1 MTVLFNTETK
11 QITSRHERGYRVLGK
26 PAQPEAPLVQLEYY
40 EVPMP
45 KEWNPAIHYHTMSH
59 EIEYYDEVD
68 ANGIAGVM
76 KQVHELRL
84 LTEYERS
91 IRSWLHPAYAI
102 RIEAPAAMA
111 LSPEGAMLHAWFSIN
126 GFPIELQPS
135 GETVHIYCNEILPQ
149 HVQLTAGL
157 PIERNPASVPYLKNT
172 ATGEI
177 HYRPATKALCNINK
191 ITSAVYLTEAEAVEA
206 LNAGADGCGH
216 CFNQFNTVKG

>member
-26 PAQPEAPLVQLEYY
+26 PAQPEAPLVQLEYTEDPHPVIHPDTQRV
-40 EVPMP
+40 EVT
-45 KEWNPAIHYHTMSH
+45 EEVTDTTYHIRRT
-59 EIEYYDEVD
+59 V
-68 ANGIAGVM
+68 V
-76 KQVHELRL
+76 L

-91 IRSWLHPAYAI
+91 IRSWLHPTYAI

-135 GETVHIYCNEILPQ
+135 GETVHIYCNEILRQ

-172 ATGEI
+172 STGEI
-177 HYRPATKALCNINK
+177 HYRPATKALCNIDK
-191 ITSAVYLTEAEAVEA
+191 ITSAVYFTEAEAVEA
-206 LNAGADGCGH
+206 LNMGADGCGH

>member
-1 MTVLFNTETK
+1 MTVLYNTETK

-26 PAQPEAPLVQLEYY
+26 PAQPEAPLVQLEYTEDPAPVIHPDTQRV
-40 EVPMP
+40 EVT
-45 KEWNPAIHYHTMSH
+45 EEVTDTTYHIRRTV
-59 EIEYYDEVD
+59 I
-68 ANGIAGVM
+68 
-76 KQVHELRL
+76 Q

-206 LNAGADGCGH
+206 LNMGADGCGH